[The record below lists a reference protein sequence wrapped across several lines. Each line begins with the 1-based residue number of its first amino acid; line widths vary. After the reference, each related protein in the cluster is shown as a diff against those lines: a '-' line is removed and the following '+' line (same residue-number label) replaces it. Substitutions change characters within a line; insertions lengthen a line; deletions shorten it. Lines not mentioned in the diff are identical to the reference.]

1 MLKLLSAKYNYQKE
15 SMERKVNHMILN
27 SGGVL
32 YLSRAFIAGLSVY
45 EVVSLGIAC
54 FTNKQSKVRLG

>member
-1 MLKLLSAKYNYQKE
+1 
-15 SMERKVNHMILN
+15 MERKVNHMILN
-27 SGGVL
+27 SGGAL